1 MEECL
6 QYAAADGGGLVGGSK
21 AVGLLAPWVDVAAFH
36 ALVDLQ
42 ATLEQAPETAGEGAA
57 HGFAV
62 YRGGNFTL
70 LNQLS
75 DLHARLKN
83 AVRRGPEDP
92 LAAAS
97 ADETGDAGVGQGAAG
112 VQRPAQRV
120 APHGLVLY
128 SLPHDTHCSGSV
140 PDPVP

>member
-42 ATLEQAPETAGEGAA
+42 AALEQAPETAGEGAA

-62 YRGGNFTL
+62 YRGGNFSL

-83 AVRRGPEDP
+83 AVRRGPGRFRRKRI
-92 LAAAS
+92 LALEYPATVWS
-97 ADETGDAGVGQGAAG
+97 RSTMTG
-112 VQRPAQRV
+112 R
-120 APHGLVLY
+120 
-128 SLPHDTHCSGSV
+128 SSG
-140 PDPVP
+140 